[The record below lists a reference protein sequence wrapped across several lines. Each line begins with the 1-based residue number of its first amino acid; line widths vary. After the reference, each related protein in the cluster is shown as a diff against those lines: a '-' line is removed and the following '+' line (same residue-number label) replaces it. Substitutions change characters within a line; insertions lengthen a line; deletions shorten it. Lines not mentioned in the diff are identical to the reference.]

1 MGNSSSTVTAG
12 IKNQI
17 DGSSNAIYPL
27 ADVTGNGVLASLARE
42 ALKLNSTEELDR
54 AIKEKITPFLYNEGK
69 GEMLSVTQ
77 VIQIRHKERT
87 GGVLTTQSTL
97 RKYICWRLDCRGAVG
112 ETLLHVCFISGLT
125 GHMKLLAQRLI
136 HLFPNIINDFYI
148 CDEYYGETA
157 LHMGIVNENPEIV
170 RFLLRSGAS
179 VDVRCT
185 GNFFTSDDQKSSRL
199 DSAFSEHALLN
210 RHTYYTGH
218 LYWGEYPLAFAA
230 CLSQSD
236 CFRMLCAYG
245 ADPNWQD
252 TNGNTVLHIC
262 TIHENWEMFELALK
276 CGAKLHVQNRQQLTP
291 LTLAAYLAK
300 KEMFHLIVKEERH
313 IYWTYGGVMS
323 AGYPLQHLDSI
334 EPSTGEINRNSGL
347 ALVIYGNSADHL
359 LLLPDLLEELI
370 YKKWTTYARRE
381 HLKQL
386 IMFTI
391 YFTLMFF
398 CMLNRPTPFERTHY
412 NSTLICIAN
421 FEMLNLDTM
430 HAKELLYIILN
441 VLVVIGAV
449 LYLLQMYFHIRN
461 VGRTMYFLSLRG
473 FPAKSVFL
481 VSCCLVIFTFVL
493 RLFCMDKFEDI
504 IWEITILLTAVNFLF
519 FFRGFKSVGPFVLML
534 YKIII
539 RDLIRFFII
548 YCVFLIGFS
557 QSFYVLFLSYRRHDP
572 RHNPKDGTIMSNVA
586 ESFVRM
592 FIMSLTEFAV
602 FFEQMEQCHLSTLG
616 KVTFM
621 IYMLLVTMLLMNM
634 LIAMMTNTYTEV
646 AANSLEYLRQ
656 WSAIVLNMEQSFDPE
671 TRLKFQR
678 CYSVPM
684 EDGKGIGLLM
694 KIRLTEEEQ
703 EVERLVQ
710 KQRRR
715 RFNEEKMRQLAED

>member
-1 MGNSSSTVTAG
+1 
-12 IKNQI
+12 
-17 DGSSNAIYPL
+17 
-27 ADVTGNGVLASLARE
+27 
-42 ALKLNSTEELDR
+42 
-54 AIKEKITPFLYNEGK
+54 
-69 GEMLSVTQ
+69 
-77 VIQIRHKERT
+77 
-87 GGVLTTQSTL
+87 
-97 RKYICWRLDCRGAVG
+97 
-112 ETLLHVCFISGLT
+112 
-125 GHMKLLAQRLI
+125 
-136 HLFPNIINDFYI
+136 
-148 CDEYYGETA
+148 
-157 LHMGIVNENPEIV
+157 
-170 RFLLRSGAS
+170 
-179 VDVRCT
+179 
-185 GNFFTSDDQKSSRL
+185 
-199 DSAFSEHALLN
+199 
-210 RHTYYTGH
+210 
-218 LYWGEYPLAFAA
+218 
-230 CLSQSD
+230 
-236 CFRMLCAYG
+236 
-245 ADPNWQD
+245 
-252 TNGNTVLHIC
+252 
-262 TIHENWEMFELALK
+262 
-276 CGAKLHVQNRQQLTP
+276 
-291 LTLAAYLAK
+291 
-300 KEMFHLIVKEERH
+300 
-313 IYWTYGGVMS
+313 
-323 AGYPLQHLDSI
+323 
-334 EPSTGEINRNSGL
+334 
-347 ALVIYGNSADHL
+347 
-359 LLLPDLLEELI
+359 
-370 YKKWTTYARRE
+370 
-381 HLKQL
+381 
-386 IMFTI
+386 
-391 YFTLMFF
+391 
-398 CMLNRPTPFERTHY
+398 
-412 NSTLICIAN
+412 
-421 FEMLNLDTM
+421 MLNLDTM

-481 VSCCLVIFTFVL
+481 VSCCLVIFT
-493 RLFCMDKFEDI
+493 
-504 IWEITILLTAVNFLF
+504 
-519 FFRGFKSVGPFVLML
+519 
-534 YKIII
+534 
-539 RDLIRFFII
+539 
-548 YCVFLIGFS
+548 
-557 QSFYVLFLSYRRHDP
+557 YRRHDP